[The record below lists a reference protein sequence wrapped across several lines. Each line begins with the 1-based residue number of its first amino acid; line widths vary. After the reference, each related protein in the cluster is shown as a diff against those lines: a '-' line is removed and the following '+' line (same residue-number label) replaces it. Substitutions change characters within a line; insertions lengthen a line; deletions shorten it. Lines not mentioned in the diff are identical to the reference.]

1 MTPSSTLNKTRSR
14 SLLTATVA
22 RYTRTPVHQNNHERN
37 PLQRRFILIWYV
49 ERVDQLND
57 QLRLMRETSEPDSS
71 YTTRWDLAL
80 TLNAGGRFHRIH
92 SRVDQLLDA
101 LH

>member
-80 TLNAGGRFHRIH
+80 RVWSHRA
-92 SRVDQLLDA
+92 SW
-101 LH
+101 